1 MKSVYWLVLA
11 SSTQSYIYEV
21 EKLDYKLVKSLSH
34 TDSRLKNVD
43 LDSDGE
49 GKYRSDTSG
58 QGQYQAHTTS
68 HEMQHK
74 RFAQEIAAYLDKGRV
89 DHQYQSL
96 IICAEPHFY
105 GLIES
110 SIPKTVH
117 TLIKKAIQKDYIPL
131 SESERNNVIK
141 GIIQDN
147 H

>member
-1 MKSVYWLVLA
+1 MKSVHWLVLA
-11 SSTQSYIYEV
+11 SSTHSYIYEV
-21 EKLDYKLVKSLSH
+21 EKQDYKLVKSLSH
-34 TDSRLKNVD
+34 ADSRLKTVD
-43 LDSDGE
+43 LDSDSE

-68 HEMQHK
+68 HEKEHQI
-74 RFAQEIAAYLDKGRV
+74 FAHEIAAYLEKGRV

-110 SIPKTVH
+110 SIPKTVQ

-131 SESERNNVIK
+131 SESERNHVIK
-141 GIIQDN
+141 AIILDN